1 MQATPVPE
9 RQLESLHRLL
19 GELCARG
26 DISTL
31 VQLPFSGMTL
41 PGDVQ
46 FWPQM
51 HRLWLAMAWTLLS
64 GSFCPWRMV

>member
-26 DISTL
+26 DVTTL

-41 PGDVQ
+41 PVVVQ
-46 FWPQM
+46 CWLQM

-64 GSFCPWRMV
+64 GSSCPWRMV